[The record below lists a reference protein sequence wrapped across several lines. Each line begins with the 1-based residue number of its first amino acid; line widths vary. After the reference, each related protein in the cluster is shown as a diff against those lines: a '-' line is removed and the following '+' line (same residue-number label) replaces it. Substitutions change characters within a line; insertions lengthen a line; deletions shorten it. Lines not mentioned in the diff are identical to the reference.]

1 MSDVYIAVVCRINKI
16 CAGKYTSRGTSE
28 ELRESQDE
36 CNSQFSIVF
45 FYYCY
50 YFSSIVSIYISIYTC
65 SFNYLGCVPFTTAKL
80 GNCGCLIAL
89 VPYHLKALNAL
100 ESIKLMQCLALVK
113 LAGGIYSLLQIFVCK
128 SFLFFIFLVVFI
140 KKTRKSYRTY

>member
-65 SFNYLGCVPFTTAKL
+65 SFNYLGCVPFNTAKL
-80 GNCGCLIAL
+80 TKVGWLNAL
-89 VPYHLKALNAL
+89 VSYLIKALN
-100 ESIKLMQCLALVK
+100 
-113 LAGGIYSLLQIFVCK
+113 
-128 SFLFFIFLVVFI
+128 SFGEYDTNEVPSFG
-140 KKTRKSYRTY
+140 

>member
-50 YFSSIVSIYISIYTC
+50 YFSSFVSIYIYIYTC

-113 LAGGIYSLLQIFVCK
+113 LAGGIYSLFANICLQILSIFYILG
-128 SFLFFIFLVVFI
+128 SFYQEDEKEL
-140 KKTRKSYRTY
+140 